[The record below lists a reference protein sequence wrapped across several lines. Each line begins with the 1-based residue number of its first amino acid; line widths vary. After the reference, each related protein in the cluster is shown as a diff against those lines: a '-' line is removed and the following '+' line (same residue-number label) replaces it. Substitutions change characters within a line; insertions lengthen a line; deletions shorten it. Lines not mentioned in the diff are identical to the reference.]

1 MLSYVIIV
9 LLVAALAVAT
19 AIAYNRGER
28 IKFRDF
34 QIVKLKRALL
44 DTHDS
49 WAKDSNRFMD
59 RLNVGRER
67 MAQIAAIVSR
77 RPPRRKWLADAR
89 NIAKIASDSI

>member
-1 MLSYVIIV
+1 MLCYVIIV
-9 LLVAALAVAT
+9 LLVVALAVAT
-19 AIAYNRGER
+19 AIIYNRGER

-59 RLNVGRER
+59 RLNTGRER
-67 MAQIAAIVSR
+67 MAQIAALVSR
-77 RPPRRKWLADAR
+77 RPPRRKWLADVR